1 MIWMLSVTGWKE
13 EKEDS
18 RMADILNVLEFCM
31 DHLVEIAILI
41 FEFIGVAIIIWSGIT
56 GFLKWLKH
64 DSNTGVY
71 LARGLAMGLEF
82 KMGSEILRTVVVR
95 EWKEIGIV
103 AGIIAL
109 RAALTFLLHWEIKE
123 EEKSSGH
130 K

>member
-1 MIWMLSVTGWKE
+1 MAEITGTMEW
-13 EKEDS
+13 
-18 RMADILNVLEFCM
+18 ILEN
-31 DHLVEIAILI
+31 IAGLAIVI

-95 EWKEIGIV
+95 EWAEGNRHWWSESQPAV
-103 AGIIAL
+103 
-109 RAALTFLLHWEIKE
+109 ALTPFLHWETAKIGKQRDT
-123 EEKSSGH
+123 SDLIR
-130 K
+130 